1 MHGEVVQTLLLVV
14 SVAALSPIIAD
25 ALKRFVRL
33 PGVVIEIVFGIIIG
47 PKVLG
52 WAHLDEIIGVL
63 GELGLILL
71 IFLAGFEV
79 DLHEVR
85 GAPAKFAVRG
95 WLLSL
100 ALGIAIAWGLYGLGV
115 TSGVRFVAVA
125 LTTTAIGTLLPIV
138 SDAGLLGT
146 RFGTFFM
153 ASGALGEVGPIV
165 AISLALTS
173 QHPARAAAVL
183 AVFTVIAVGVGYLAA
198 RSAPPPRIV
207 RLIGHT
213 LHTSGQL
220 GVRVSMLLC
229 GLLVWIAF
237 RFDLDV
243 LLGAFAAGMI
253 ARLFLGADE
262 GDGVDHLHE
271 VQTRLES
278 LGFGFFI
285 PLFFV
290 VSGMKFDLGALGSA
304 GTLLKVPMFLALF
317 LLVRGLP
324 ALLARSE
331 LSRNDTMGLA
341 FLQSAQLPLVVV
353 ITGLGVA
360 DGLMQPDNAAAMV
373 GAGLLSVVLFP
384 IIGLAIQARSTPT

>member
-1 MHGEVVQTLLLVV
+1 MVQTLLLVV
-14 SVAALSPIIAD
+14 AVAALSPLVSD
-25 ALKRFVRL
+25 ALRRFVRL
-33 PGVVIEIVFGIIIG
+33 PGVVIEIALGIIIG
-47 PKVLG
+47 PRVLG
-52 WAHLDEIIGVL
+52 WAHLDEVIGVL
-63 GELGLILL
+63 AELGLVLL
-71 IFLAGFEV
+71 IFLAGFEI
-79 DLHEVR
+79 DLHEVK
-85 GAPAKFAVRG
+85 GAPARLAVQG
-95 WLLSL
+95 WLVSL
-100 ALGIAIAWGLYGLGV
+100 GLGIAVAWGLHGLGV

-138 SDAGLLGT
+138 GDAGLLGT
-146 RFGTFFM
+146 RFGSLFI
-153 ASGALGEVGPIV
+153 AGGALGEIGPIV

-173 QHPARAAAVL
+173 VHPVRAATVL
-183 AVFTVIAVGVGYLAA
+183 ALFTVIALIAGRLAA
-198 RSAPPPRIV
+198 RPTPPRFV

-213 LHTSGQL
+213 LHSSGQL
-220 GVRVSMLLC
+220 GVRISVLLC
-229 GLLVWIAF
+229 GLLVWVAF
-237 RFDLDV
+237 RFELDV

-290 VSGMKFDLGALGSA
+290 VSGMKFDIDALANG

-324 ALLARSE
+324 TLLYRSE
-331 LSRNDTMGLA
+331 LDRRGMTALA

-360 DGLMQPDNAAAMV
+360 DRMMRPDNAAAMV
-373 GAGLLSVVLFP
+373 GAGLLSVVVFP
-384 IIGLAIQARSTPT
+384 ILGLSLHARAQRA

>member
-1 MHGEVVQTLLLVV
+1 M
-14 SVAALSPIIAD
+14 
-25 ALKRFVRL
+25 
-33 PGVVIEIVFGIIIG
+33 
-47 PKVLG
+47 
-52 WAHLDEIIGVL
+52 
-63 GELGLILL
+63 
-71 IFLAGFEV
+71 
-79 DLHEVR
+79 
-85 GAPAKFAVRG
+85 RG

-100 ALGIAIAWGLYGLGV
+100 ALGIGIAWGLYGLGV

-146 RFGTFFM
+146 RFGAFFM
-153 ASGALGEVGPIV
+153 ASGALGEIGPIV

-173 QHPARAAAVL
+173 QHPVRAAIVL
-183 AVFTVIAVGVGYLAA
+183 AIFTVIAVGAGLFAS
-198 RSAPPPRIV
+198 RSTPPRFV

-220 GVRVSMLLC
+220 GVRVSILLC
-229 GLLVWIAF
+229 GLLVWVAF

-324 ALLARSE
+324 ALLARGE
-331 LSRNDTMGLA
+331 LGRNGTMGLA

-360 DGLMQPDNAAAMV
+360 DGLMRPDNAAAMV

-384 IIGLAIQARSTPT
+384 IIGLAIQSRSTPT

>member
-1 MHGEVVQTLLLVV
+1 MLVWGSAKKRSTPSNLTPFTSAFAVISSMVSRSNEVEAVIRAG
-14 SVAALSPIIAD
+14 SVATEVIARVLSNPVQSTVFAD
-25 ALKRFVRL
+25 PRTFVRAD
-33 PGVVIEIVFGIIIG
+33 G
-47 PKVLG
+47 
-52 WAHLDEIIGVL
+52 
-63 GELGLILL
+63 
-71 IFLAGFEV
+71 
-79 DLHEVR
+79 
-85 GAPAKFAVRG
+85 
-95 WLLSL
+95 
-100 ALGIAIAWGLYGLGV
+100 
-115 TSGVRFVAVA
+115 
-125 LTTTAIGTLLPIV
+125 
-138 SDAGLLGT
+138 
-146 RFGTFFM
+146 
-153 ASGALGEVGPIV
+153 
-165 AISLALTS
+165 
-173 QHPARAAAVL
+173 
-183 AVFTVIAVGVGYLAA
+183 
-198 RSAPPPRIV
+198 
-207 RLIGHT
+207 
-213 LHTSGQL
+213 
-220 GVRVSMLLC
+220 
-229 GLLVWIAF
+229 

-324 ALLARSE
+324 ALLARGE
-331 LSRNDTMGLA
+331 LGRNDTMGLA

-360 DGLMQPDNAAAMV
+360 DGLMRPDNAAAMV

-384 IIGLAIQARSTPT
+384 IIGLAIQSRSTPT

>member
-1 MHGEVVQTLLLVV
+1 MNSDTVQTLLLVV
-14 SVAALSPIIAD
+14 AVAAISPLVAD
-25 ALKRFVRL
+25 LVRRFVRL
-33 PGVVIEIVFGIIIG
+33 PGVVVEIVLGIIIG
-47 PKVLG
+47 PRVLG
-52 WAHLDEIIGVL
+52 WAHLDEVIGVL
-63 GELGLILL
+63 AELGLVLL

-85 GAPAKFAVRG
+85 GAPARLAVKG
-95 WLLSL
+95 WLVSL
-100 ALGIAIAWGLYGLGV
+100 ALGIGVAWGLHALGV

-138 SDAGLLGT
+138 GDAGLLGT
-146 RFGTFFM
+146 RFGSFFM
-153 ASGALGEVGPIV
+153 AGGAIGEIGPIV

-173 QHPARAAAVL
+173 QQPARAATVL
-183 AVFTVIAVGVGYLAA
+183 AVFTAIALAA
-198 RSAPPPRIV
+198 GFLASRTTPPHFV

-220 GVRVSMLLC
+220 GVRISVLLC
-229 GLLVWIAF
+229 GLLVWVAF

-262 GDGVDHLHE
+262 GDGVDHLRE

-290 VSGMKFDLGALGSA
+290 VSGMKFDLDALA
-304 GTLLKVPMFLALF
+304 DLGTLLKVPMFLALF
-317 LLVRGLP
+317 LVVRGLP
-324 ALLARSE
+324 ALLYRTE
-331 LSRNDTMGLA
+331 LGRNEMVSLGL
-341 FLQSAQLPLVVV
+341 LQSAALPLVVV

-360 DGLMQPDNAAAMV
+360 DGLMRPDNAAALV
-373 GAGLLSVVLFP
+373 GAGLLSVVVFP
-384 IIGLAIQARSTPT
+384 IVALSFHGRSDRA

>member
-1 MHGEVVQTLLLVV
+1 MHGEVVQTLLLVAA
-14 SVAALSPIIAD
+14 VAALSPLVAD
-25 ALKRFVRL
+25 AVRRFVRL
-33 PGVVIEIVFGIIIG
+33 PGVVIEIVLGIIIG
-47 PKVLG
+47 PQVLG

-63 GELGLILL
+63 AELGLVLL
-71 IFLAGFEV
+71 IFLAGFEI
-79 DLHEVR
+79 DLDEVR

-100 ALGIAIAWGLYGLGV
+100 ALGIGIAWGLYGLGV

-138 SDAGLLGT
+138 SDAGLLGS
-146 RFGTFFM
+146 RFGAFFM
-153 ASGALGEVGPIV
+153 ASGALGEIGPIV

-173 QHPARAAAVL
+173 QHPVRAAIVL
-183 AVFTVIAVGVGYLAA
+183 AIFTIIAVGAGLLAS
-198 RSAPPPRIV
+198 RSTPPRFV

-220 GVRVSMLLC
+220 GVRVSILLC
-229 GLLVWIAF
+229 GLLVWVAF

-331 LSRNDTMGLA
+331 LGRNGTVGLA

-360 DGLMQPDNAAAMV
+360 DGLMRPDNAAAMV

-384 IIGLAIQARSTPT
+384 IIGLAIQSRATPT

>member
-1 MHGEVVQTLLLVV
+1 MVQTLLLVV
-14 SVAALSPIIAD
+14 AVAALSPLVSD
-25 ALKRFVRL
+25 ALRRFVRL
-33 PGVVIEIVFGIIIG
+33 PGVVIEIALGIIIG
-47 PKVLG
+47 PRVLG
-52 WAHLDEIIGVL
+52 WAHLDEVIGVL
-63 GELGLILL
+63 AELGLVLL
-71 IFLAGFEV
+71 IFLAGFEI
-79 DLHEVR
+79 DLHEVK
-85 GAPAKFAVRG
+85 GAPARLAVQG
-95 WLLSL
+95 WLVSL
-100 ALGIAIAWGLYGLGV
+100 GLGIAVAWGLHGLGV

-138 SDAGLLGT
+138 GDAGLLGT
-146 RFGTFFM
+146 RFGSLFI
-153 ASGALGEVGPIV
+153 AGGALGEIGPIV

-173 QHPARAAAVL
+173 VHPVRAATVL
-183 AVFTVIAVGVGYLAA
+183 ALFTVIALIAGRLAA
-198 RSAPPPRIV
+198 RPTPPRFV

-213 LHTSGQL
+213 LHSSGQL
-220 GVRVSMLLC
+220 GVRISVLLC
-229 GLLVWIAF
+229 GLLVWVAF
-237 RFDLDV
+237 RFELDV

-290 VSGMKFDLGALGSA
+290 VSGMKFDIDALANG

-324 ALLARSE
+324 TLLYRSE
-331 LSRNDTMGLA
+331 LDRRGMTALA

-360 DGLMQPDNAAAMV
+360 DGMMRPDNAAAMV
-373 GAGLLSVVLFP
+373 GAGLLSVVVFP
-384 IIGLAIQARSTPT
+384 ILGLSLHARAQRA